1 MTEIFNN
8 ITGIYSNNRLE
19 YLSLNGYYIS
29 TTFIIKEGRGY
40 YQVQTKTVQKIPET
54 LENTLI
60 IKNFLNFT
68 DLIEPPFERATVTH
82 SSRTNAVYRKKALYL
97 TFFGLLFSAYFYNV
111 KPLKEILDG
120 RIIHIYYMGT
130 TLKAKYHNIVVAS
143 DRTTGIDL
151 LPIPEKV
158 YSSSPRLP
166 HLQNSVYG
174 VYNTHIINN
183 VLEIKELTP

>member
-68 DLIEPPFERATVTH
+68 DLIEPPFERAIVTH
-82 SSRTNAVYRKKALYL
+82 SDRKNILYRKNALYL

-111 KPLKEILDG
+111 KPLKEILNNK
-120 RIIHIYYMGT
+120 IIKIYYTGT
-130 TLKAKYHNIVVAS
+130 TDKGKYHNILV
-143 DRTTGIDL
+143 TN
-151 LPIPEKV
+151 EKV
-158 YSSSPRLP
+158 QETVIPQIPVPEVLSQRDLYIK
-166 HLQNSVYG
+166 NAIYG
-174 VYNTHIINN
+174 TYNTNIINN
-183 VLEIKELTP
+183 VLEIREWTG